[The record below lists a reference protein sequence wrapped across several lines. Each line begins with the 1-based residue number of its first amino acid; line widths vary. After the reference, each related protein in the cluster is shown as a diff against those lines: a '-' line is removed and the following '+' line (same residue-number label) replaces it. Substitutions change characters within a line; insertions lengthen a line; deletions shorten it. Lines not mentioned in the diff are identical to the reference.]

1 MRHVFIY
8 SSWLPPALW
17 VAAWLDL
24 RHAEGWGAWAAASGL
39 VPIYFA
45 SVAWGCLGL
54 LFLLLAAVRER
65 CLDRPVLVATLVSG
79 GVALYYLPR
88 ILFR

>member
-1 MRHVFIY
+1 MRRLFIY
-8 SSWLPPALW
+8 SSWLPPVVW
-17 VAAWLDL
+17 IAAWIDL

-45 SVAWGCLGL
+45 SVAWGACGL
-54 LFLLLAAVRER
+54 LLLVVKAVRER
-65 CLDRPVLVATLVSG
+65 RLDRAVLVATLVSG